1 MLSGLRRRAQRVDAD
16 AVAAVVRHGRSD
28 DLDAYFH
35 HLFRDRE
42 GLLAEGEV
50 ERIGREVDQFV
61 ALVGEA
67 LLIVATRRCEQ
78 RGHRNEVS

>member
-35 HLFRDRE
+35 HLFRDE
-42 GLLAEGEV
+42 KGSLPKEK
-50 ERIGREVDQFV
+50 
-61 ALVGEA
+61 
-67 LLIVATRRCEQ
+67 
-78 RGHRNEVS
+78 